1 MKRLPSRFRRL
12 DGALADLPLDEPM
25 LLTELD
31 GLLTGVLVAPQAL
44 TPEDWLPVVWGDEID
59 GVPPFEDPLDVQWF
73 RNAVIARRDE
83 VARDLARGKLR
94 PILDTDE
101 RNGDVLW
108 EPWIDGFAAAM
119 ELLPGGWEAVCNDHD
134 AEVAHAWSQ
143 LFELVAIAR
152 GESTLDTPAI
162 NALDKSAPADL
173 ASFVLRLHAARAAAA
188 AGAGNVSGST
198 PAQLGRNELCS
209 CGSGRKAKRCC
220 ASVL

>member
-31 GLLTGVLVAPQAL
+31 GLLTGVLVAPQVL
-44 TPEDWLPVVWGDEID
+44 TPEDWLPVVWGDETD

-73 RNAVIARRDE
+73 RSAVIARRDE
-83 VARDLARGKLR
+83 IARDLSRGRLR

-108 EPWIDGFAAAM
+108 EPWIDGFAAAI
-119 ELLPGGWEAVCNDHD
+119 ELLPGSWEAVCNGDN
-134 AEVAHAWSQ
+134 AEVADAWSR
-143 LFELVAIAR
+143 LLELVAIAR
-152 GESTLDTPAI
+152 CYIVLETTAINTLDER
-162 NALDKSAPADL
+162 APADL
-173 ASFVLRLHAARAAAA
+173 AASVLRLHAARAISATGAAS
-188 AGAGNVSGST
+188 VSGSA
-198 PAQLGRNELCS
+198 PAQPGRNQLCR

-220 ASVL
+220 TSAL